1 MELESETET
10 EQHPCAQSV
19 VSCRLVSGRGDKM
32 LQCSRFFSYWL
43 SVRNFYINLLLV
55 TTRAKAKGCS
65 RRSRQGDCEGWW
77 AVECGLCQGNR
88 LWLLNYELNWR
99 QQLLEPATPGY
110 CLRCAFLSL
119 SLPYLSLALFLPQS
133 IAKALK
139 LFFTFF
145 STFIHVF
152 FLPVLRLSDSVL
164 MAF

>member
-1 MELESETET
+1 MESET

-65 RRSRQGDCEGWW
+65 SRSRQGDCEGWW

-119 SLPYLSLALFLPQS
+119 SLLLSLSASKRSKSVEIIF
-133 IAKALK
+133 
-139 LFFTFF
+139 
-145 STFIHVF
+145 HVF
-152 FLPVLRLSDSVL
+152 FHVYSRFFSSCV
-164 MAF
+164 AFVGFGFNGFLNAN

>member
-1 MELESETET
+1 MELELESET

-19 VSCRLVSGRGDKM
+19 VSFRLVSGRGDKM

-77 AVECGLCQGNR
+77 AAECGLCQGNR

-119 SLPYLSLALFLPQS
+119 SLPYLSLSLSFCL
-133 IAKALK
+133 KAQQK
-139 LFFTFF
+139 RWNYFSRFF
-145 STFIHVF
+145 HVYSRF